1 VAELKVWEIPTN
13 MPDSAKAKRDRAE
26 VDGRKTLHILTT
38 TNIASSWRSTVLLGQ
53 GKYRFEALAKVAGV
67 ESLSNTIKGA
77 GAGIRDSKPRQ
88 PRSNKL
94 EGDSSWQPLTYEFQV
109 PFEEDEIQLFC
120 ELRAAKGEVWFDLDS
135 LRLVKLK

>member
-1 VAELKVWEIPTN
+1 MCRKVNRQLEIAHSPFLLYLPAAADFPKT
-13 MPDSAKAKRDRAE
+13 PPRAN
-26 VDGRKTLHILTT
+26 RM
-38 TNIASSWRSTVLLGQ
+38 TV
-53 GKYRFEALAKVAGV
+53 
-67 ESLSNTIKGA
+67 LSNTIKGA